1 MFTGRRYLLGK
12 ATLAIELVDG
22 QRKLHTVP
30 TEAVIEVLS
39 GPTDR
44 RDDALVKVLWNGK
57 IVSMFAVD
65 VDQRGT
71 LLARKSATA

>member
-1 MFTGRRYLLGK
+1 
-12 ATLAIELVDG
+12 LVDG